1 MKLFFRVF
9 LLIQLV
15 TLPLRAQYMVQGVVT
30 DSLTKEPLPYTSVYL
45 KGTTEG
51 GMTDNNGRF
60 SFKTYRPEATLVI
73 SAVGYNEYVRPLPYT
88 SVYLKGTTEGGMT
101 DNNGRFSFKTYRP
114 EATLVISA
122 VGYNEYVRLIHPAK
136 SSKFNIVLSPA
147 TYALDEVVVKPKRER
162 YKKKDNPAVEF
173 VRKMIE
179 HRDDYSPDERD
190 FWKRDRYEKMTFAIN
205 NFDSLKQQKWLYR
218 KFKFLTDYVDTS
230 AVTGRPVLAI
240 SNRELLATDYY
251 RKSPHSRKQ
260 WVTARRQAGVDEML
274 SQQGMEQ
281 AISVTMTD
289 VDLYE
294 NNITLF
300 TNKFVSPLSSLGPS
314 FYKYYLMDTLTV
326 AGKPCVDLTFVPFN
340 SESFGFTGHLY
351 VMLDSTYFVRRA
363 VMNFP
368 QKINLNFVDY
378 MKIEQNFDRAED
390 GTRQLLNESITTEFK
405 LVDNSDGIY
414 AKRDVYYRNYQYEPD
429 DKALQAFRKPEKVI
443 EEASASGYSE
453 AYWDA
458 NRQVEVSKKE
468 TSVDKMMAQLR
479 SYPVY
484 FWTEKV
490 LKVLFTGYIP
500 APKEKEPLF
509 YIGMMNTTV
518 DKMMAQLRSYP
529 VYFWTE
535 KVLKV
540 LFTGY
545 IPAPKEKEPLFYIGM
560 MNTTISGNTLE
571 GVRLRA
577 GGMTTAWLNPHLFGR
592 GYMAYGFRDHRVKGL
607 AELEYS
613 FHKKKEYANEFPIH
627 SLKLRYLS
635 DVNQYGQHYL
645 YTSQDNV
652 FLALKRQKD
661 DRIGYQRKAE
671 LTYTN
676 EFHSGFS
683 VQMTTRLRKDESS
696 HLIPF
701 IKQDDRNTYVKSI
714 STSELELK
722 LRYAPN
728 EKFFQTQWNRFPV
741 SLDAP
746 VFSLTHTMAAKGVL
760 GGDYTYHYTEAG
772 FQKRFWFSAFGYTDV
787 ILKAGKVWNKVPF
800 PLLVIPNANLS
811 YTIQPESYS
820 LMNAMEFMNDEY
832 ASWDVTYYL
841 NGWLFNRIPLLKKL
855 KWREVLSCR
864 GLYGNLSDKNNPAFQ
879 QDLFR
884 FPAGSTT
891 MGHTPYVEA
900 GVGIENIFKVLRVD
914 YVWRLTYRNLPD
926 IDKSGLRISLHMTF

>member
-1 MKLFFRVF
+1 
-9 LLIQLV
+9 
-15 TLPLRAQYMVQGVVT
+15 
-30 DSLTKEPLPYTSVYL
+30 
-45 KGTTEG
+45 
-51 GMTDNNGRF
+51 MTDDRGVF
-60 SFKTYRPEATLVI
+60 SFKTYRPEARLVI
-73 SAVGYNEYVRPLPYT
+73 SAVGYNEYT
-88 SVYLKGTTEGGMT
+88 
-101 DNNGRFSFKTYRP
+101 
-114 EATLVISA
+114 
-122 VGYNEYVRLIHPAK
+122 RLIHPARGERIK
-136 SSKFNIVLSPA
+136 VALAPA
-147 TYALDEVVVKPKRER
+147 TYALNEVVVKPKRER

-179 HRDDYSPDERD
+179 HKDDYSPDERD
-190 FWKRDRYEKMTFAIN
+190 FWQRERYEKMTFAIN
-205 NFDSLKQQKWLYR
+205 NFDSVKQQKWLYR

-230 AVTGRPVLAI
+230 AVTGKPVLAV

-251 RKSPHSRKQ
+251 RKSPHSEKQ
-260 WVTARRQAGVDEML
+260 WVKARRQAGVDEML

-289 VDLYE
+289 VDIYR

-300 TNKFVSPLSSLGPS
+300 TNKFVSPLSSMGPS

-351 VMLDSTYFVRRA
+351 VMLDSTYFVRRV

-390 GTRQLLNESITTEFK
+390 GTRQLMNESITTEFK

-414 AKRDVYYRNYQYEPD
+414 AKRDVYYQDYAYEPSAD
-429 DKALQAFRKPEKVI
+429 ALQAFRKPEKVI
-443 EEASASGYSE
+443 EGMDASAHSD

-458 NRQVEVSKKE
+458 NRLAEVSRKE

-484 FWTEKV
+484 YWTEKV
-490 LKVLFTGYIP
+490 LKVTGYIP
-500 APKEKEPLF
+500 APKEK
-509 YIGMMNTTV
+509 
-518 DKMMAQLRSYP
+518 A
-529 VYFWTE
+529 
-535 KVLKV
+535 
-540 LFTGY
+540 
-545 IPAPKEKEPLFYIGM
+545 PLFYIGM
-560 MNTTISGNTLE
+560 MNTTISGNALE
-571 GVRLRA
+571 GVRVRA
-577 GGMTTAWLNPHLFGR
+577 GGMTTAWLNPYLFGR
-592 GYMAYGFRDHRVKGL
+592 GYVAYGFRDERVKGL

-683 VQMTTRLRKDESS
+683 FQLTTRLRKDESS
-696 HLIPF
+696 RLIPF
-701 IKQDDRNTYVKSI
+701 VKQDAGDAFVKSI

-746 VFSLTHTMAAKGVL
+746 VFTLTHTMAAKGVL
-760 GGDYTYHYTEAG
+760 GGDYAYHYTEAG
-772 FQKRFWFSAFGYTDV
+772 FQKRFWF
-787 ILKAGKVWNKVPF
+787 
-800 PLLVIPNANLS
+800 
-811 YTIQPESYS
+811 
-820 LMNAMEFMNDEY
+820 
-832 ASWDVTYYL
+832 
-841 NGWLFNRIPLLKKL
+841 
-855 KWREVLSCR
+855 
-864 GLYGNLSDKNNPAFQ
+864 
-879 QDLFR
+879 
-884 FPAGSTT
+884 
-891 MGHTPYVEA
+891 
-900 GVGIENIFKVLRVD
+900 
-914 YVWRLTYRNLPD
+914 
-926 IDKSGLRISLHMTF
+926 

>member
-1 MKLFFRVF
+1 MRLIIKGAVALF
-9 LLIQLV
+9 LLLAISI
-15 TLPLRAQYMVQGVVT
+15 PLSAQYIVQGVVT
-30 DSLTKEPLPYTSVYL
+30 DSLTREPLSYVSVRL
-45 KGTTEG
+45 KNTTEG
-51 GMTDNNGRF
+51 TTTGSDGRF
-60 SFKTYRPEATLVI
+60 YFKTHRSEGVLVI
-73 SAVGYNEYVRPLPYT
+73 STVGYNEY
-88 SVYLKGTTEGGMT
+88 S
-101 DNNGRFSFKTYRP
+101 
-114 EATLVISA
+114 
-122 VGYNEYVRLIHPAK
+122 RLIHPARNLSYK
-136 SSKFNIVLSPA
+136 VALSPA
-147 TYALDEVVVKPKRER
+147 TYALNEVLVKPKREHYR
-162 YKKKDNPAVEF
+162 KKDNPAVEF
-173 VRKMIE
+173 VRRMIE
-179 HRDDYSPDERD
+179 HRDDHSPNEKD
-190 FWKRDRYEKMTFAIN
+190 FWQRDRYEKTTFALN
-205 NFDSLKQQKWLYR
+205 NFDEEKQKKWLYR
-218 KFKFLTDYVDTS
+218 KFDFLTEYVDTS
-230 AVTGRPVLAI
+230 AVTGKPILTVSA
-240 SNRELLATDYY
+240 RELLATDYY
-251 RKSPHSRKQ
+251 RKSPHSEKQ
-260 WVTARRQAGVDEML
+260 WVKGRKQAGVDEFL
-274 SQQGMEQ
+274 SKQGMQ
-281 AISVTMTD
+281 AAINEVFKD
-289 VDLYE
+289 VDIYE
-294 NNITLF
+294 NNISLF
-300 TNKFVSPLSSLGPS
+300 TNKFVSPLSRIGTG
-314 FYKYYLMDTLTV
+314 FYKYYLMDTLQIGGETC
-326 AGKPCVDLTFVPFN
+326 ADLAFTPFN
-340 SESFGFTGHLY
+340 SESFGFNGHLY
-351 VMLDSTYFVRRA
+351 VTLDSTYFVKRA
-363 VMNFP
+363 VLNFP
-368 QKINLNFVDY
+368 KKINLNFVDY
-378 MKIEQNFDRAED
+378 MLLEQEFKRAED
-390 GTRQLLNESITTEFK
+390 GTRLLDHESITVEFK
-405 LVDNSDGIY
+405 LTEGQDGIFARRVADY
-414 AKRDVYYRNYQYEPD
+414 SRYSFLPTEEA
-429 DKALQAFRKPEKVI
+429 DKAFTKPERII
-443 EEASASGYSE
+443 EETE
-453 AYWDA
+453 ALSRPETFWA
-458 NRQVEVSKKE
+458 ENRPQAAISQQEN
-468 TSVDKMMAQLR
+468 SVDRLMAQLR
-479 SYPVY
+479 GYPVY
-484 FWTEKV
+484 YWTEKV
-490 LKVLFTGYIP
+490 LSILFTGYIP
-500 APKEKEPLF
+500 TSKEAPLF
-509 YIGMMNTTV
+509 YIGPMN
-518 DKMMAQLRSYP
+518 A
-529 VYFWTE
+529 
-535 KVLKV
+535 
-540 LFTGY
+540 
-545 IPAPKEKEPLFYIGM
+545 
-560 MNTTISGNTLE
+560 TISGNTLE
-571 GVRLRA
+571 GPRIRA
-577 GGMTTAWLNPHLFGR
+577 GGMTTAWLNPHLFGK
-592 GYMAYGFRDHRVKGL
+592 GYIAYGFKDERLKGL
-607 AELEYS
+607 AEVEYS
-613 FHKKKEYANEFPIH
+613 FKKKKEYANEFPIH

-701 IKQDDRNTYVKSI
+701 VKQDDHNTYVKSI

-900 GVGIENIFKVLRVD
+900 GVGVENIFKVLRVD
-914 YVWRLTYRNLPD
+914 YVWRLTYRNLPN

>member
-73 SAVGYNEYVRPLPYT
+73 SAVGYNEYVR
-88 SVYLKGTTEGGMT
+88 
-101 DNNGRFSFKTYRP
+101 
-114 EATLVISA
+114 
-122 VGYNEYVRLIHPAK
+122 LIHPAK
-136 SSKFNIVLSPA
+136 SSKFNIALSPA

-162 YKKKDNPAVEF
+162 YKKKDNPTVEF

-351 VMLDSTYFVRRA
+351 VMLDSTYFVKRA

-443 EEASASGYSE
+443 EETSASGYSE

-458 NRQVEVSKKE
+458 QPPGGGQQERDFGGQDDGPV
-468 TSVDKMMAQLR
+468 AQLSRLFLDGESVEGAVHGVYSR
-479 SYPVY
+479 SEGKRT
-484 FWTEKV
+484 FV
-490 LKVLFTGYIP
+490 LYR
-500 APKEKEPLF
+500 
-509 YIGMMNTTV
+509 Y
-518 DKMMAQLRSYP
+518 D
-529 VYFWTE
+529 
-535 KVLKV
+535 
-540 LFTGY
+540 
-545 IPAPKEKEPLFYIGM
+545 
-560 MNTTISGNTLE
+560 
-571 GVRLRA
+571 
-577 GGMTTAWLNPHLFGR
+577 
-592 GYMAYGFRDHRVKGL
+592 
-607 AELEYS
+607 EY
-613 FHKKKEYANEFPIH
+613 H
-627 SLKLRYLS
+627 
-635 DVNQYGQHYL
+635 
-645 YTSQDNV
+645 
-652 FLALKRQKD
+652 
-661 DRIGYQRKAE
+661 YQRKYIGRGA
-671 LTYTN
+671 LACRRY
-676 EFHSGFS
+676 
-683 VQMTTRLRKDESS
+683 
-696 HLIPF
+696 
-701 IKQDDRNTYVKSI
+701 DDG
-714 STSELELK
+714 
-722 LRYAPN
+722 
-728 EKFFQTQWNRFPV
+728 
-741 SLDAP
+741 
-746 VFSLTHTMAAKGVL
+746 MA
-760 GGDYTYHYTEAG
+760 
-772 FQKRFWFSAFGYTDV
+772 QSAFV
-787 ILKAGKVWNKVPF
+787 R
-800 PLLVIPNANLS
+800 
-811 YTIQPESYS
+811 Q
-820 LMNAMEFMNDEY
+820 
-832 ASWDVTYYL
+832 
-841 NGWLFNRIPLLKKL
+841 
-855 KWREVLSCR
+855 
-864 GLYGNLSDKNNPAFQ
+864 GLYGI
-879 QDLFR
+879 R
-884 FPAGSTT
+884 FSRPSCKGTRRT
-891 MGHTPYVEA
+891 
-900 GVGIENIFKVLRVD
+900 GIFF
-914 YVWRLTYRNLPD
+914 
-926 IDKSGLRISLHMTF
+926 S

>member
-1 MKLFFRVF
+1 MRNFLFW
-9 LLIQLV
+9 LIILMSV
-15 TLPLRAQYMVQGVVT
+15 SVVNAQHTEVKGMVT
-30 DSLTKEPLPYTSVYL
+30 DSITGEGLPYAAVIL
-45 KGTTEG
+45 KGTTIG
-51 GMTDNNGRF
+51 GATDGDGNFVF
-60 SFKTYRPEATLVI
+60 SIPDAPAVLQISYLGYDSKELQIAPKGKTIEL
-73 SAVGYNEYVRPLPYT
+73 
-88 SVYLKGTTEGGMT
+88 
-101 DNNGRFSFKTYRP
+101 
-114 EATLVISA
+114 
-122 VGYNEYVRLIHPAK
+122 YVRLAPSGITL
-136 SSKFNIVLSPA
+136 N
-147 TYALDEVVVKPKRER
+147 EVTVKPKREKYR
-162 YKKKDNPAVEF
+162 KKDNPAVEF
-173 VRKMIE
+173 VRRLIDMRKE
-179 HRDDYSPDERD
+179 NNPRDHDYYSYDH
-190 FWKRDRYEKMTFAIN
+190 YEKMFFAKN
-205 NFDSLKQQKWLYR
+205 DYTPKPKKTGKTGKFD
-218 KFKFLTDYVDTS
+218 FLGEFVDTLDNGIT
-230 AVTGRPVLAI
+230 VLPVSEKEKI
-240 SNRELLATDYY
+240 QTVYY
-251 RKSPHSRKQ
+251 RKSPRSEKRVVRGYKSSGIDEIFSSD
-260 WVTARRQAGVDEML
+260 GV
-274 SQQGMEQ
+274 QQFLGEVFRD
-281 AISVTMTD
+281 ID
-289 VDLYE
+289 IFKND
-294 NNITLF
+294 IPLF
-300 TNKFVSPLSSLGPS
+300 LQRFVSPLSTIGPNY
-314 FYKYYLMDTLTV
+314 YKYYLMDTLTV

-351 VMLDSTYFVRRA
+351 VMLDSTYFVKRA

-443 EEASASGYSE
+443 EETSASGYSE

-468 TSVDKMMAQLR
+468 TS
-479 SYPVY
+479 
-484 FWTEKV
+484 
-490 LKVLFTGYIP
+490 
-500 APKEKEPLF
+500 
-509 YIGMMNTTV
+509 V

-613 FHKKKEYANEFPIH
+613 FHRKKEYANEFPIH

-683 VQMTTRLRKDESS
+683 VQMTARLRKDESS

-701 IKQDDRNTYVKSI
+701 VKQDDRNTYVKSI

-772 FQKRFWFSAFGYTDV
+772 FQKRFWFSAFGYTDI

-926 IDKSGLRISLHMTF
+926 VDKSGLRISLHMTF

>member
-60 SFKTYRPEATLVI
+60 SFKTYRP
-73 SAVGYNEYVRPLPYT
+73 
-88 SVYLKGTTEGGMT
+88 K
-101 DNNGRFSFKTYRP
+101 
-114 EATLVISA
+114 ATLVISA

-136 SSKFNIVLSPA
+136 SSKFNIALSPA

-351 VMLDSTYFVRRA
+351 VMLDSTYFVKRA

-443 EEASASGYSE
+443 LTAVCIGLRPEHFL
-453 AYWDA
+453 
-458 NRQVEVSKKE
+458 
-468 TSVDKMMAQLR
+468 MAGVFL
-479 SYPVY
+479 
-484 FWTEKV
+484 
-490 LKVLFTGYIP
+490 VLFFAGQ
-500 APKEKEPLF
+500 
-509 YIGMMNTTV
+509 TTRKLAV
-518 DKMMAQLRSYP
+518 ALLPFFIFGISYDWMR
-529 VYFWTE
+529 VYPNYQ
-535 KVLKV
+535 V
-540 LFTGY
+540 
-545 IPAPKEKEPLFYIGM
+545 
-560 MNTTISGNTLE
+560 
-571 GVRLRA
+571 
-577 GGMTTAWLNPHLFGR
+577 NPI
-592 GYMAYGFRDHRVKGL
+592 DVKGL
-607 AELEYS
+607 YEAEKSLFGLSVDGAVLIPCEYFALNHCPVADFFAGIFYLCWVPVPIAFGLWLYLKGDRKVYLRFAMVFLLVNLIGFAGYYIHPAAPPWYAMNYGFEPILDTPGNVAGLGRFDELLGCS
-613 FHKKKEYANEFPIH
+613 IFNSIYGRNANVFAAVPSLHAAYMVVALAYAVMDRSKKWLIALFAVIMVGIWWTAVYSGH
-627 SLKLRYLS
+627 
-635 DVNQYGQHYL
+635 HYL
-645 YTSQDNV
+645 IDVMLGISCALLGIFV
-652 FLALKRQKD
+652 F
-661 DRIGYQRKAE
+661 
-671 LTYTN
+671 
-676 EFHSGFS
+676 
-683 VQMTTRLRKDESS
+683 
-696 HLIPF
+696 
-701 IKQDDRNTYVKSI
+701 
-714 STSELELK
+714 
-722 LRYAPN
+722 
-728 EKFFQTQWNRFPV
+728 EKGLMKW
-741 SLDAP
+741 
-746 VFSLTHTMAAKGVL
+746 G
-760 GGDYTYHYTEAG
+760 
-772 FQKRFWFSAFGYTDV
+772 AFGR
-787 ILKAGKVWNKVPF
+787 F
-800 PLLVIPNANLS
+800 F
-811 YTIQPESYS
+811 ERYS
-820 LMNAMEFMNDEY
+820 RY
-832 ASWDVTYYL
+832 
-841 NGWLFNRIPLLKKL
+841 IK
-855 KWREVLSCR
+855 
-864 GLYGNLSDKNNPAFQ
+864 
-879 QDLFR
+879 
-884 FPAGSTT
+884 
-891 MGHTPYVEA
+891 
-900 GVGIENIFKVLRVD
+900 
-914 YVWRLTYRNLPD
+914 
-926 IDKSGLRISLHMTF
+926 

>member
-1 MKLFFRVF
+1 MRLFIRVF
-9 LLIQLV
+9 LLLQIIALSV
-15 TLPLRAQYMVQGVVT
+15 RAQYIVQGVVT
-30 DSLTKEPLPYTSVYL
+30 DSLTREPLPYTSVYL

-51 GMTDNNGRF
+51 GMTDDTGVF
-60 SFKTYRPEATLVI
+60 SFKTYRPEARLVI
-73 SAVGYNEYVRPLPYT
+73 SAVGYNEYT
-88 SVYLKGTTEGGMT
+88 
-101 DNNGRFSFKTYRP
+101 
-114 EATLVISA
+114 
-122 VGYNEYVRLIHPAK
+122 RLIHPARGERIK
-136 SSKFNIVLSPA
+136 VALAPT
-147 TYALDEVVVKPKRER
+147 TYALNEVVVKPKRER
-162 YKKKDNPAVEF
+162 YKKKNNPAVEF

-190 FWKRDRYEKMTFAIN
+190 FWQRERYEKMTFAIN
-205 NFDSLKQQKWLYR
+205 NFDSVKQQKWLYR

-230 AVTGRPVLAI
+230 AVTGKPVLAV

-251 RKSPHSRKQ
+251 RKSPHSEKQ
-260 WVTARRQAGVDEML
+260 WVKARRQAGVDEML

-289 VDLYE
+289 VDIYQ

-326 AGKPCVDLTFVPFN
+326 AEKPCVDLTFVPFN
-340 SESFGFTGHLY
+340 SESSGFTGHLY
-351 VMLDSTYFVRRA
+351 VMLDSTYFVRRV

-378 MKIEQNFDRAED
+378 MKIEQDFDRAED
-390 GTRQLLNESITTEFK
+390 GTKQLMNESITTEFK

-414 AKRDVYYRNYQYEPD
+414 AKRDVYYRNYAYEPTAD
-429 DKALQAFRKPEKVI
+429 ALQAFRKPE
-443 EEASASGYSE
+443 
-453 AYWDA
+453 
-458 NRQVEVSKKE
+458 
-468 TSVDKMMAQLR
+468 
-479 SYPVY
+479 
-484 FWTEKV
+484 
-490 LKVLFTGYIP
+490 IP
-500 APKEKEPLF
+500 APKEK
-509 YIGMMNTTV
+509 
-518 DKMMAQLRSYP
+518 A
-529 VYFWTE
+529 
-535 KVLKV
+535 
-540 LFTGY
+540 
-545 IPAPKEKEPLFYIGM
+545 PLFYIGM
-560 MNTTISGNTLE
+560 MNTTISGNALE
-571 GVRLRA
+571 GVRVRA

-592 GYMAYGFRDHRVKGL
+592 GYVAYGFRDERVKGL

-613 FHKKKEYANEFPIH
+613 FHKKIEYANEFPIH

-683 VQMTTRLRKDESS
+683 FQVTTRLRKDESS

-701 IKQDDRNTYVKSI
+701 IRQDEDKSFVKSI

-746 VFSLTHTMAAKGVL
+746 VFTLTHTMAAKGVL

-800 PLLVIPNANLS
+800 PLLIIPNANLS

-832 ASWDVTYYL
+832 ASWDVTYFL
-841 NGWLFNRIPLLKKL
+841 NGFLFNRIPLLKKL

-864 GLYGNLSDKNNPAFQ
+864 GIYGNLSDKNNPEFSEG
-879 QDLFR
+879 LFA

-891 MGHTPYVEA
+891 MGHTPYVEV
-900 GVGIENIFKVLRVD
+900 GVGVENILKVLRVD
-914 YVWRLTYRNLPD
+914 YVWRLTYRDLPN

>member
-1 MKLFFRVF
+1 MKKGTLTLF
-9 LLIQLV
+9 LLLAISI
-15 TLPLRAQYMVQGVVT
+15 PLSAQYVVQGVVT
-30 DSLTKEPLPYTSVYL
+30 DSLTKEPLPYASVRL
-45 KGTTEG
+45 KDTTEG
-51 GMTDNNGRF
+51 TTTGSDGRF
-60 SFKTYRPEATLVI
+60 YFKTHRSEAVLVI
-73 SAVGYNEYVRPLPYT
+73 SVIGYNDYIRTIRPARNASYKVALAP
-88 SVYLKGTTEGGMT
+88 TE
-101 DNNGRFSFKTYRP
+101 
-114 EATLVISA
+114 
-122 VGYNEYVRLIHPAK
+122 
-136 SSKFNIVLSPA
+136 
-147 TYALDEVVVKPKRER
+147 YALGEVVVKPKREHYR
-162 YKKKDNPAVEF
+162 KKDNPAVEF
-173 VRKMIE
+173 VRRMIE
-179 HRDDYSPDERD
+179 SRDNYSPYEKD
-190 FWKRDRYEKMTFAIN
+190 FWQRERYEKTTFALN
-205 NFDSLKQQKWLYR
+205 NFDEEKQKKWLYR
-218 KFKFLTDYVDTS
+218 KFDFLTEYVDTS
-230 AVTGRPVLAI
+230 AVTGKPILTVSA
-240 SNRELLATDYY
+240 RELLATDYY

-378 MKIEQNFDRAED
+378 MKIEQDFDRAED
-390 GTRQLLNESITTEFK
+390 GTRQLMNESITTEFK

-414 AKRDVYYRNYQYEPD
+414 AKRDVYYRNYAYESTAD
-429 DKALQAFRKPEKVI
+429 ALQAFRKPEKVI
-443 EEASASGYSE
+443 EGMDSSAHSD

-458 NRQVEVSKKE
+458 NRLAEVSKKE

-484 FWTEKV
+484 YWTEKV

-500 APKEKEPLF
+500 APKEK
-509 YIGMMNTTV
+509 
-518 DKMMAQLRSYP
+518 A
-529 VYFWTE
+529 
-535 KVLKV
+535 
-540 LFTGY
+540 
-545 IPAPKEKEPLFYIGM
+545 PLFYIGM
-560 MNTTISGNTLE
+560 MNTTISGNALE
-571 GVRLRA
+571 GVRVRA

-592 GYMAYGFRDHRVKGL
+592 GYVAYGFRDERVKGL

-683 VQMTTRLRKDESS
+683 FQVTTRLRKDESS

-701 IKQDDRNTYVKSI
+701 IRQDEDKSFVKSI

-746 VFSLTHTMAAKGVL
+746 VFTLTHTMAAKGVL

-800 PLLVIPNANLS
+800 PLLIIPNANLS

-832 ASWDVTYYL
+832 ASWDVTYFL
-841 NGWLFNRIPLLKKL
+841 NGFLFNRIPLLKKM

-864 GLYGNLSDKNNPAFQ
+864 GIYGNLSDKNNPEFSEG
-879 QDLFR
+879 LFA

-891 MGHTPYVEA
+891 MGHTPYVEV
-900 GVGIENIFKVLRVD
+900 GVGVENILKVLRVD
-914 YVWRLTYRNLPD
+914 YVWRLTYRDLPN